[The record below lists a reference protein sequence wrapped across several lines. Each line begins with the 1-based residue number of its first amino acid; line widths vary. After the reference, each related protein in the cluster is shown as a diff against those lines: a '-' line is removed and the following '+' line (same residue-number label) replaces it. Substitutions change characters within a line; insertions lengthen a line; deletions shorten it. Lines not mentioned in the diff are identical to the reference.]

1 MFDKDRFS
9 DILKDIIL
17 CFNSLRDFSNECNV
31 NRTTISKLVRKELDN
46 PPSPEILKKIADNSK
61 GLTTYMEL
69 MIICGYVSYDDIE
82 EKEKNLNTYNDIR
95 TNKISTKNRLNSI
108 KLSKKE
114 EEIAN
119 KYINEITK
127 DIKALPDDLKANR
140 KKINRKIAFDK
151 LAEIKNI
158 QGINNKNVF
167 IYCVGK
173 IALDVGNLVLLLQDM
188 ELIKN
193 SDSIFNID
201 TLLYSEDN
209 ITDKSEL
216 VYKKIPVLGSIPAGI
231 PIELIEDIL
240 DYEDISEEMLKG
252 GKEYFALKVKGSSMW
267 PKYLDGDTIIVLKQ
281 DDCESGQDAIVMVN
295 GNDGTFKRVIK
306 KDNGITLEPINQ
318 QEYNSVSYSNE
329 DIEKLPIKILGVVK
343 EIRRKI

>member
-1 MFDKDRFS
+1 MFDKQ
-9 DILKDIIL
+9 K
-17 CFNSLRDFSNECNV
+17 FSNIIQNILNNYENSTIFSEIADV
-31 NRTTISKLVRKELDN
+31 NRTYISKILNMKLVN
-46 PPSPEILKKIADNSK
+46 PPSPDILKKIADNSK

-82 EKEKNLNTYNDIR
+82 EKEKILNTYNDIR

-127 DIKALPDDLKANR
+127 DIKAIPDDLKANR

-173 IALDVGNLVLLLQDM
+173 IALGVGDLIFLLQDM

-201 TLLYSEDN
+201 TLLHSENN
-209 ITDKSEL
+209 ITDKSEP
-216 VYKKIPVLGSIPAGI
+216 VYKRIPVLGSVPAGI
-231 PIELIEDIL
+231 PIELIEDII

-252 GKEYFALKVKGSSMW
+252 GKEYFALKVKGTSMW

-281 DDCESGQDAIVMVN
+281 NDCESGQDAIVMVN
-295 GNDGTFKRVIK
+295 GDDGTFKRVIK
-306 KDNGITLEPINQ
+306 KDTGITLEPINQ

>member
-1 MFDKDRFS
+1 MGF
-9 DILKDIIL
+9 LKINKALKLIIH
-17 CFNSLRDFSNECNV
+17 
-31 NRTTISKLVRKELDN
+31 IKAIELD
-46 PPSPEILKKIADNSK
+46 
-61 GLTTYMEL
+61 MEH
-69 MIICGYVSYDDIE
+69 I
-82 EKEKNLNTYNDIR
+82 NDFQ
-95 TNKISTKNRLNSI
+95 NF
-108 KLSKKE
+108 
-114 EEIAN
+114 
-119 KYINEITK
+119 INESTNNTTK
-127 DIKALPDDLKANR
+127 
-140 KKINRKIAFDK
+140 
-151 LAEIKNI
+151 
-158 QGINNKNVF
+158 V
-167 IYCVGK
+167 
-173 IALDVGNLVLLLQDM
+173 
-188 ELIKN
+188 
-193 SDSIFNID
+193 
-201 TLLYSEDN
+201 
-209 ITDKSEL
+209 
-216 VYKKIPVLGSIPAGI
+216 PVLGSIPAGI